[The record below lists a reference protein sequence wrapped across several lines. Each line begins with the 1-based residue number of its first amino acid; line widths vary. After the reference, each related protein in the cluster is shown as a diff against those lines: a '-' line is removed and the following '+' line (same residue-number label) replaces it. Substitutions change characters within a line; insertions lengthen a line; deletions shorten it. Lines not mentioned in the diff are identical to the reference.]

1 MESLGYVECNGLS
14 GAIVAADRMLKTA
27 DVKLSSIQNTKGN
40 GWVTLQVSGELSAVS
55 VAVQAVKEGLPN
67 VYVTST
73 VIGRP
78 ASGLD
83 TLGKTDLLKPA
94 SEQKASKPAP
104 AKAAVAK
111 SAPVEDSVDK
121 EVSEQPSEQA
131 DVKPVAETT
140 SAAPAEDEQPTTEV
154 SEKSSEAPASTAA
167 ADTQKVTD
175 SKKEQKTTT
184 ADEKVTC
191 NLCGD
196 PKCPR
201 KLGESHKKCIH
212 YNELKKK

>member
-55 VAVQAVKEGLPN
+55 VAVQSVKEALPG

-78 ASGLD
+78 ASGIN
-83 TLGKTDLLKPA
+83 TLGKTDLLKPTPKKEESQPVSA
-94 SEQKASKPAP
+94 GAETITPAP
-104 AKAAVAK
+104 VK
-111 SAPVEDSVDK
+111 DSIDE
-121 EVSEQPSEQA
+121 EVNDQSDDAIDEQPSEGN
-131 DVKPVAETT
+131 DV
-140 SAAPAEDEQPTTEV
+140 APTDDTKKV
-154 SEKSSEAPASTAA
+154 IDSE
-167 ADTQKVTD
+167 
-175 SKKEQKTTT
+175 
-184 ADEKVTC
+184 EKQDPESDNEVTC
-191 NLCGD
+191 NMCGD

-201 KLGESHKKCIH
+201 KLGEPHKKCIH

>member
-78 ASGLD
+78 ATGVD

-94 SEQKASKPAP
+94 AEKKASKSTATAKPAP
-104 AKAAVAK
+104 AEENADKEVSEKAAKPTVETA
-111 SAPVEDSVDK
+111 SAAPVEDK
-121 EVSEQPSEQA
+121 QPTAEVSEQPSE
-131 DVKPVAETT
+131 E
-140 SAAPAEDEQPTTEV
+140 S
-154 SEKSSEAPASTAA
+154 ASTAP
-167 ADTQKVTD
+167 ADTPKVT
-175 SKKEQKTTT
+175 SSEEQKTTA